1 MTPIIQTIL
10 SALCSWA
17 VLFLLTKWMG
27 NQQISQLTM
36 FDYITGITIGS
47 IAAELATELENP
59 VYPLISLLVFGV
71 LAVVSAFLS
80 LHSPIARRFLKG
92 HALIL
97 MENGTLY
104 RGSLHRARLDLDDF
118 LTLCRK
124 AGYFDLSQI
133 QTAVFEYN
141 GAISILPKAAD
152 RPVTPAD
159 LGQTPTQTPI
169 FCNLI
174 LDGQVSDKALRQCGK
189 DRQWLKK
196 RLEEQNIAS
205 EQDVFL
211 ATYDGQ
217 NAFTAYPMVNQ
228 VHIGR
233 GL

>member
-1 MTPIIQTIL
+1 
-10 SALCSWA
+10 
-17 VLFLLTKWMG
+17 MG
-27 NQQISQLTM
+27 NQQMSELTL
-36 FDYITGITIGS
+36 FDYINSITIGS
-47 IAAELATELENP
+47 IAAELAIEREEALFR
-59 VYPLISLLVFGV
+59 LISLVVFGLLTV
-71 LAVVSAFLS
+71 LSTVLS
-80 LHSPIARRFLKG
+80 LRSPIARRFLKG

-104 RGSLHRARLDLDDF
+104 RGSLRRARLDLDDF
-118 LTLCRK
+118 LTMCRK

-133 QTAVFEYN
+133 QTALFEYN
-141 GAISILPKAAD
+141 GALSILPKAAN

-174 LDGQVSDKALRQCGK
+174 LDGQISDKALRQCGK

-196 RLEEQNIAS
+196 RLKEQNITS
-205 EQDVFL
+205 EQNVFL

-217 NAFTAYPMVNQ
+217 DTFTAYPMVNQ